1 MYTPSPSAFA
11 TLKDAPDPA
20 GSEADARARRQLGLL
35 EELAD
40 MGMEIARAVHR
51 QATAQS
57 AAGGEA
63 GDPPFAD
70 PVLAFTRVSR
80 AVRLTL
86 ALETR
91 VQEQIDARRAAA
103 SSARTS
109 WSAETMSAV
118 ETFKRRLFAVAG
130 RPDEDDDGAARC
142 EIAEIGWRA
151 LRERLVETDDEA
163 DDETGTEAADERRP
177 VGEIIGDICRSL
189 GVKPDWSLWAQ
200 EDAAGEGS
208 IAPPLATPTE
218 PVLSDATGGVEGGD
232 FDSDARASRPLRHVA
247 RGPPPQRGGG
257 GIGED
262 APKANPP

>member
-11 TLKDAPDPA
+11 TPQDAPDPA
-20 GSEADARARRQLGLL
+20 GPDADARARRQLGLL

-51 QATAQS
+51 QATGQ
-57 AAGGEA
+57 GDVRIEA
-63 GDPPFAD
+63 GDPLFAD

-86 ALETR
+86 ALEAR

-142 EIAEIGWRA
+142 EIAEIGWRE
-151 LRERLVETDDEA
+151 LRERLVETEA
-163 DDETGTEAADERRP
+163 DDETETEEADERRP

-218 PVLSDATGGVEGGD
+218 PVLSDAAGGVEGGD
-232 FDSDARASRPLRHVA
+232 FDPDARASRPLHHAA
-247 RGPPPQRGGG
+247 RGPPPLWGGG